1 MRRRDFIKVIVGSA
15 AAWPLVA
22 RAQQP
27 AKRPLIGML
36 APGTRASNGQWYA
49 ALVDRLRELGW
60 IEGRTVAFEYRFA
73 EGRPERFAEIA
84 TEFVNSNVDVIVT
97 GGNAVSAVRQATST
111 IPIVFALAVDPV
123 GSGFVNSLSRP
134 GGNVTGLSLQG
145 PDLAGKRLELLRELA
160 PGRRQLAILVNVGYP
175 AAREEL
181 AQVQTA
187 ARALGLESAVLEIRR
202 AEDIAPAFDGAKGRA
217 DVLYVV
223 SDALVTSNL
232 VPITK
237 LALDAGLPAI
247 STSREFAVSGGLIAY
262 GPSYP
267 ALFQRAADDVDK
279 ILRGA
284 KPADIPVQQP
294 TKFDLVINLKSVKAL
309 GLTMPQTLL
318 ATADEVIE

>member
-1 MRRRDFIKVIVGSA
+1 VIGFLGTVAQGVWAKPVA
-15 AAWPLVA
+15 AFEE
-22 RAQQP
+22 Q
-27 AKRPLIGML
+27 
-36 APGTRASNGQWYA
+36 
-49 ALVDRLRELGW
+49 LRERGW
-60 IEGRTVAFEYRFA
+60 IDGRTIKIIYRWA

-84 TEFVNSNVDVIVT
+84 TEFVNSDVNVIVT

-160 PGRRQLAILVNVGYP
+160 PGRRRLAILVNVGYP
-175 AAREEL
+175 AAKEEL

-187 ARALGLESAVLEIRR
+187 ARALGLESAVLEMRR

-217 DVLYVV
+217 DALYVV
-223 SDALVTSNL
+223 SEALVTANVVL
-232 VPITK
+232 ITK
-237 LALDAGLPAI
+237 LALDAGLAAI
-247 STSREFAVSGGLIAY
+247 SSNREFAVSGGLIAY
-262 GPSYP
+262 GPSIP
-267 ALFQRAADDVDK
+267 ALFQRAADVVDK

-294 TKFDLVINLKSVKAL
+294 TKFDLVINLKSGKAL
-309 GLTMPQTLL
+309 GLTVPPTMLT
-318 ATADEVIE
+318 AADEVIE

>member
-1 MRRRDFIKVIVGSA
+1 MRRREFITLLAGGGAV
-15 AAWPLVA
+15 WPLSL

-27 AKRPLIGML
+27 RPVVGFLATPAQGVWAKPI
-36 APGTRASNGQWYA
+36 A
-49 ALVDRLRELGW
+49 AFEEQLREHGW
-60 IEGRTVAFEYRFA
+60 IDGRTIKIIYRWA

-97 GGNAVSAVRQATST
+97 GGNAVSTVRQATST

-160 PGRRQLAILVNVGYP
+160 PGRRRLAILVNVGYP
-175 AAREEL
+175 AAKEEL

-187 ARALGLESAVLEIRR
+187 ARALGFESAVLEMRR

-217 DVLYVV
+217 DALYVV
-223 SDALVTSNL
+223 GDALVTANVVL
-232 VPITK
+232 ITK

-247 STSREFAVSGGLIAY
+247 SSSREFALSGGLIAY
-262 GPSYP
+262 GPSYT

-284 KPADIPVQQP
+284 KPGDIPVQQP
-294 TKFDLVINLKSVKAL
+294 TKFDLVINLKSGKAL

>member
-97 GGNAVSAVRQATST
+97 GGNAVPAVRQATST

-145 PDLAGKRLELLRELA
+145 PDLAGKRLELLGELA
-160 PGRRQLAILVNVGYP
+160 PGRRRLAILVNVGY
-175 AAREEL
+175 AATREEL

-187 ARALGLESAVLEIRR
+187 ARALGLESAVWEIRR

-217 DVLYVV
+217 DALYVIG
-223 SDALVTSNL
+223 DALVTANAVL
-232 VPITK
+232 ITK

-247 STSREFAVSGGLIAY
+247 SSYREFAVSGGLMAY
-262 GPSYP
+262 GPSVP
-267 ALFQRAADDVDK
+267 AMFQRAADVVDK

-294 TKFDLVINLKSVKAL
+294 TKFDLVINLKSGKAL
-309 GLTMPQTLL
+309 GVTMPQTLL

>member
-1 MRRRDFIKVIVGSA
+1 MRRRQLITLIGSAA
-15 AAWPLVA
+15 AAWPLPLW
-22 RAQQP
+22 AQQRRP
-27 AKRPLIGML
+27 VIGFLGTVAQALWAKPV
-36 APGTRASNGQWYA
+36 A
-49 ALVDRLRELGW
+49 AFEEQLREHGW
-60 IEGRTVAFEYRFA
+60 IDGRTIKIIYRWA

-134 GGNVTGLSLQG
+134 GGNVTGLSVQG

-175 AAREEL
+175 AAKEEL

-267 ALFQRAADDVDK
+267 ALFQRAADVVDK

-294 TKFDLVINLKSVKAL
+294 TKFDLVINLKSGKAL
-309 GLTMPQTLL
+309 GLTIPQTLL
-318 ATADEVIE
+318 STADEIIE

>member
-1 MRRRDFIKVIVGSA
+1 MRRREFITLLGGATV
-15 AAWPLVA
+15 WPLPL

-27 AKRPLIGML
+27 RPVIGFLGTVAQGLWAKPV
-36 APGTRASNGQWYA
+36 A
-49 ALVDRLRELGW
+49 AFEEQLREHGW
-60 IEGRTVAFEYRFA
+60 IDGRTIKIIYRWA
-73 EGRPERFAEIA
+73 DGRPERFAEIA

-145 PDLAGKRLELLRELA
+145 PDLAAKRLELLRELA
-160 PGRRQLAILVNVGYP
+160 PGRRRLAILVNVGYP

-187 ARALGLESAVLEIRR
+187 ARALGLESAVLEMRR
-202 AEDIAPAFDGAKGRA
+202 AEDIAPAFDGVKGRA
-217 DVLYVV
+217 DALYVV
-223 SDALVTSNL
+223 GDALVTANVVL
-232 VPITK
+232 ITK
-237 LALDAGLPAI
+237 SALDAGLPAI
-247 STSREFAVSGGLIAY
+247 SSNREFAVPGGLIAY
-262 GPSYP
+262 GPSIP

-294 TKFDLVINLKSVKAL
+294 TKFDLVINLKSGKAL

>member
-1 MRRRDFIKVIVGSA
+1 MRRREFIALLGGATV
-15 AAWPLVA
+15 WPLSL

-27 AKRPLIGML
+27 RPVIGFLGTVAQEMWAKPV
-36 APGTRASNGQWYA
+36 A
-49 ALVDRLRELGW
+49 AFEEQLREHGW
-60 IEGRTVAFEYRFA
+60 IDGRTIKIIYRWA

-160 PGRRQLAILVNVGYP
+160 PGRRRLAILVNVGYP
-175 AAREEL
+175 AAKEEL

-202 AEDIAPAFDGAKGRA
+202 AEDIATAFDGAKGRA
-217 DVLYVV
+217 DALYVI
-223 SDALVTSNL
+223 SEALVTSNVVL
-232 VPITK
+232 ITK

-247 STSREFAVSGGLIAY
+247 SSNREFAVSGGLIAY
-262 GPSYP
+262 GPSVP

-294 TKFDLVINLKSVKAL
+294 SKFDLVINLTSGKAL
-309 GLTMPQTLL
+309 GLTMPQTLF